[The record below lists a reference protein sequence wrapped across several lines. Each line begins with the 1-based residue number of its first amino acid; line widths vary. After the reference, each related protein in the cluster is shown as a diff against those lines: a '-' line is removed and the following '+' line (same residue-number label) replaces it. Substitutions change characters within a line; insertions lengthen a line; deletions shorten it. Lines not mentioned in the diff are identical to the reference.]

1 MMAFEPD
8 YRINLTLLETLK
20 RIAVLVSDLNKH
32 SPGEPI
38 TMTLADEARAQSAYA
53 STTIEGNPLALT
65 AVKALLKQHPKHL
78 GQSEREVLNYNNALT
93 ELQTKSFSE
102 RTVLGIHK
110 TVMKNLLVKEK
121 TGTYR
126 KEPVFIHDPRTREV
140 IFLPPDHVDVPR
152 LMRQLFAFV
161 KAKRD
166 IDPVILAALFHKQF
180 VLIHPFIDGNGRS
193 VRLAST
199 LLLRDLGINLFK
211 LLSFE
216 NYYNQNIARYFML
229 VGEKGD
235 YYDLNVDFTPWLEY
249 FAEGILSELQRLE
262 KTLERNEAKLLRLK
276 EHHKVILNFLK
287 EQGSMTDREY
297 ARLVDRAKA
306 TRALDFKYLL
316 DAGLIERRGKGPAT
330 FYILAES

>member
-1 MMAFEPD
+1 MVFEPN
-8 YRINLTLLETLK
+8 YHISLALLETLK
-20 RIAVLVSDLNKH
+20 RIAVLVADLNKY
-32 SPGEPI
+32 SPDETV
-38 TMTLADEARAQSAYA
+38 TMRLMDEAQAQSVYA

-65 AVKALLKQHPKHL
+65 AVKALLKRHPRHL
-78 GQSEREVLNYNNALT
+78 RQSEQEILNYNTALT

-102 RTVLGIHK
+102 RTVLGIQK

-121 TGTYR
+121 TGAYR

-140 IFLPPDHVDVPR
+140 IFLPPDHADVPK
-152 LMRQLFAFV
+152 LMRRLFAFV
-161 KAKRD
+161 KANRD
-166 IDPVILAALFHKQF
+166 VDPVILAALFHKQF

-216 NYYNQNIARYFML
+216 NYYNQNVTRYFML
-229 VGEKGD
+229 VGEKGN

-249 FAEGILSELQRLE
+249 FAEGILSELRRLE
-262 KTLERNEAKLLRLK
+262 KMLERNEAKILRLK
-276 EHHKVILNFLK
+276 DHHKVILNFLK

-316 DAGLIERRGKGPAT
+316 NAGLIDRRGKGPAT
-330 FYILAES
+330 YYVLAE